1 MAIDTGLEGA
11 SGGIVAPSVVDIV
24 AEKLHALIFSGSLK
38 PGERLV
44 EERLTERFGVSRPPL
59 REALRLL
66 EQEGLVERR
75 PRRGTIVTPLDAN
88 DVREIYSLRWA
99 LERLAIELALPLEDP
114 AALDPLRA
122 AIAEMRVAAAAGNRE
137 ALLEANIGFH
147 LALCSLPRHQR
158 LLRAYE
164 SLIHQLRLC
173 MAMNLRLREQLYG
186 DPEDS
191 VRRHQRLLDLIETGD
206 VAAVHRE
213 IETHGDRAFM
223 ARLDDFVG
231 RSQDDSMA

>member
-1 MAIDTGLEGA
+1 MT
-11 SGGIVAPSVVDIV
+11 IVAPSVVDVV
-24 AEKLHALIFSGSLK
+24 AEELRTLILSGSLK

-75 PRRGTIVTPLDAN
+75 PRRGTIVTPLDAD

-99 LERLAIELALPLEDP
+99 LERLAIELALPVENP

-122 AIAEMRVAAAAGNRE
+122 AIAEMRNATGDRE
-137 ALLEANIGFH
+137 ALLEANLAFH
-147 LALCSLPRHQR
+147 LALCSLPGHQR

-164 SLIHQLRLC
+164 SLIQQLRLC
-173 MAMNLRLREQLYG
+173 MAMNLRLREQLFG

-191 VRRHQRLLDLIETGD
+191 VRRHQRLLDLIEAGD

-213 IETHGDRAFM
+213 IEAHGDRAFM
-223 ARLDDFVG
+223 ALLDDFVEQ
-231 RSQDDSMA
+231 SQGDSMA

>member
-1 MAIDTGLEGA
+1 MAVDTDHAGIGA
-11 SGGIVAPSVVDIV
+11 RSVVDV
-24 AEKLHALIFSGSLK
+24 VVEELHALILSGSLK

-44 EERLTERFGVSRPPL
+44 EERLTERFGISRPPL

-75 PRRGTIVTPLDAN
+75 PRRGTIVTPLDAD

-99 LERLAIELALPLEDP
+99 LERLAIELVLPLEDP
-114 AALDPLRA
+114 AVLDPLRV
-122 AIAEMRVAAAAGNRE
+122 AITEMRGAAAAGDRE

-147 LALCSLPRHQR
+147 LALCALPRHQR

-164 SLIHQLRLC
+164 SLIQQLRLC
-173 MAMNLRLREQLYG
+173 MAMNLRFREQLYG

-191 VRRHQRLLDLIETGD
+191 VRRHERLLGLIEAGD
-206 VAAVHRE
+206 LAAVHRE
-213 IETHGDRAFM
+213 IEAHGDRAFM
-223 ARLDDFVG
+223 AGLDDFVG
-231 RSQDDSMA
+231 RSRDDSMA